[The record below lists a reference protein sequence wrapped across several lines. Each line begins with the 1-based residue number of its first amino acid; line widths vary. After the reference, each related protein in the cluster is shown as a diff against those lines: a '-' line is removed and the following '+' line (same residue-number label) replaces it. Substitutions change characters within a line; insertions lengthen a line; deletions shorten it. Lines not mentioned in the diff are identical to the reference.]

1 MLTYLISVNYSI
13 SHLLSVNQE
22 LSRLLR
28 ICIDFY
34 NNALTIIQL
43 NNFCP
48 LLEKFD
54 YTSRKSLALYLVM
67 NILENETQVTTAE
80 QADSL
85 LTIITPLIKDDET
98 STTNNSTD
106 AEEFAEEQGVVARY
120 VAVVKLHISEI
131 NKINSPLQQLYTPV
145 EI

>member
-1 MLTYLISVNYSI
+1 M
-13 SHLLSVNQE
+13 LSVNQE

-43 NNFCP
+43 QNFCP

-67 NILENETQVTTAE
+67 NILDNETLVPTAD

-85 LTIITPLIKDDET
+85 LTIITPLIKDDDTNKENGA
-98 STTNNSTD
+98 SAGNTTPD
-106 AEEFAEEQGVVARY
+106 AEEFAEEQGVVAR
-120 VAVVKLHISEI
+120 
-131 NKINSPLQQLYTPV
+131 
-145 EI
+145 

>member
-1 MLTYLISVNYSI
+1 MSI
-13 SHLLSVNQE
+13 RVWT
-22 LSRLLR
+22 
-28 ICIDFY
+28 I
-34 NNALTIIQL
+34 LTIIQL
-43 NNFCP
+43 HNFCP

-67 NILENETQVTTAE
+67 NILDNETTVPTAD

-98 STTNNSTD
+98 NKESAAAAGNTSPD

-120 VAVVKLHISEI
+120 VGLPFPKDLC
-131 NKINSPLQQLYTPV
+131 Y
-145 EI
+145 

>member
-1 MLTYLISVNYSI
+1 M
-13 SHLLSVNQE
+13 NQE

-67 NILENETQVTTAE
+67 NILENETVVPTAE
-80 QADSL
+80 QADSI

-98 STTNNSTD
+98 NAAAANNSAD

-120 VAVVKLHISEI
+120 SREPIA
-131 NKINSPLQQLYTPV
+131 T
-145 EI
+145 

>member
-1 MLTYLISVNYSI
+1 
-13 SHLLSVNQE
+13 LLSVNQE

-43 NNFCP
+43 QNFCP

-67 NILENETQVTTAE
+67 NILDNETLVPTAD

-85 LTIITPLIKDDET
+85 LTIITPLIKDDDT
-98 STTNNSTD
+98 SKENGAAAGNTTPD

-120 VAVVKLHISEI
+120 VLFPSHKTFLNHFSF
-131 NKINSPLQQLYTPV
+131 
-145 EI
+145 